1 MYGASTQ
8 NYKTVCIKWPMA
20 PAFPNHWMT
29 PYRIKWYVIHNMFL
43 IPTFQKYLVGLLWS
57 WLFDGWICNYLCNQF
72 LLPRMLWVWI
82 QWFSLGTLISS
93 TNKTN
98 FHDITEI
105 LLKVALNTINLNP
118 TSFTSVLFMIVIQMG
133 TDHKLITDIVAVIVW

>member
-20 PAFPNHWMT
+20 PAFPNHWIT
-29 PYRIKWYVIHNMFL
+29 PHRIKWYVMHNMFL

-57 WLFDGWICNYLCNQF
+57 WLYDSWIYNYLCNQF
-72 LLPRMLWVWI
+72 LLPLMLWVWI
-82 QWFSLGTLISS
+82 SIRARCTTLCDKVCQWFSLGTLISS

-105 LLKVALNTINLNP
+105 LLKVALNTINLNLNFL
-118 TSFTSVLFMIVIQMG
+118 SYIL
-133 TDHKLITDIVAVIVW
+133 